1 MIDLAENL
9 TGECCKP
16 VNVSEP
22 YYPTIHISKDE
33 PISLPDSGQMVVKFE
48 VISREESDRDGKKR
62 YSCQVR
68 LKKISQVK
76 GPKPAKENPYEVT
89 SMALDALLEKLSEDG
104 DDE

>member
-1 MIDLAENL
+1 MIDLAEKMSSP
-9 TGECCKP
+9 EEAPCCE
-16 VNVSEP
+16 EP

-33 PISLPDSGQMVVKFE
+33 PISLPDKGQMVVKFE

-76 GPKPAKENPYEVT
+76 GPKPEKVDPYAQ
-89 SMALDALLEKLSEDG
+89 SSAILDALRDSIMED
-104 DDE
+104 DD